1 MEKTDISKEEL
12 KQLLA
17 FMHRIKAFEKTFI
30 IQKDSMNR
38 LIWGLLLLGAGILDC
53 MLIELQIITDEV
65 GILTTVP
72 WLIAIF
78 SGLVLQLFSNRHLTN
93 VYSIQREK
101 ESDSSGNMYLI
112 SGFLLMGVLIT
123 FYNANRLHYLI
134 FPSISLIS
142 GFMSLILDREQY
154 RENKDLIP
162 KSSYLINPIVSLFAA
177 LIMIISYLIDN
188 SFFKFHGLIFGL
200 SFGGSF
206 ILSAF
211 WNRNQIDN
219 YIKRIDLE

>member
-1 MEKTDISKEEL
+1 MEKTEISKEEI

-17 FMHRIKAFEKTFI
+17 FMERIKAFEKTFI

-38 LIWGLLLLGAGILDC
+38 LIWGLLLFSAGILDC

-78 SGLVLQLFSNRHLTN
+78 SGLILQLFSNRHLTN
-93 VYSIQREK
+93 VYSIQKVK
-101 ESDSSGNMYLI
+101 ETDSLGNMYLI
-112 SGFLLMGVLIT
+112 SGFFLMGVLIT
-123 FYNANRLHYLI
+123 FYNASGLYYLI

-142 GFMSLILDREQY
+142 GFMALILDRKHY
-154 RENKDLIP
+154 DENQDLI
-162 KSSYLINPIVSLFAA
+162 SRSGYFLNPIMSLFAA
-177 LIMIISYLIDN
+177 ITMIVLYLIN
-188 SFFKFHGLIFGL
+188 GLFFKFHGLIFGF

-211 WNRNQIDN
+211 WNRNRIDE
-219 YIKRIDLE
+219 YIKRTDLE